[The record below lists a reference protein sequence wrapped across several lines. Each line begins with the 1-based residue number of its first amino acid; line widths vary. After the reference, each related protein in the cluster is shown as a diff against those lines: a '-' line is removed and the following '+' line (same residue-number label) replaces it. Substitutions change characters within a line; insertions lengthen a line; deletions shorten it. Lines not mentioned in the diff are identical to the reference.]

1 MSNKNYLYV
10 IQRISVIYKYKIP
23 RYVKGKFFTEDFN
36 SLFISQFFKND
47 PIEIVFET
55 NTEDYKYE
63 KYVNNLYKEIIK
75 KYELSNNYDNL
86 LKHYRLFK
94 GSYKPHFRWDIFES
108 FCSYLVEINRSIEA
122 FEEWISL
129 QKELDETYNTNFTYR
144 DKEIQRII
152 YFEGL
157 LKKSLI
163 GGFHLYKMAPKG
175 NQLTSFGKRNKP
187 EVFLTLDLMVNNSS
201 DSSYFEQFYSNYEF
215 KNHLKFRSFPFEYY
229 KKYFQ
234 YSKGAKK
241 HWARVVDSKSGL
253 ILKDGS
259 ASAQLV
265 FESMG
270 HEASKLLRDG
280 ENTYRLNIGAK
291 KIGESW
297 IAETELFYKI
307 KNVFSD
313 IEVIQHGRPSW
324 LGRQHF
330 DIWIPELKIAIEYQ
344 GKQHDKPIEFF
355 GGLEAFEK
363 GLKRDKLKKKKCLE
377 NRVKL
382 IEVREGY
389 FLNEIIDEIKQ

>member
-1 MSNKNYLYV
+1 M
-10 IQRISVIYKYKIP
+10 IYKYKIP
-23 RYVKGKFFTEDFN
+23 RYIKGKFFTEDFN

-47 PIEIVFET
+47 PIEIDLEEIRAEKT
-55 NTEDYKYE
+55 QDYKHE
-63 KYVNNLYKEIIK
+63 NYVKNLYREIIK
-75 KYELSNNYDNL
+75 KFEVDNNYDNL
-86 LKHYRLFK
+86 IKHYRLFK
-94 GSYKPHFRWDIFES
+94 ESYSVHFRWDIYES
-108 FCSYLVEINRSIEA
+108 FCDYLININRPEEA
-122 FEEWISL
+122 FKEWVLLQEEEW
-129 QKELDETYNTNFTYR
+129 DGFDRDFTYR
-144 DKEIQRII
+144 DSAIQRII

-163 GGFHLYKMAPKG
+163 CGYHLQKIAPKG
-175 NQLTSFGKRNKP
+175 NQLTSFGKRNKS
-187 EVFLTLDLMVNNSS
+187 EVFLTLDLMINNSS

-215 KNHLKFRSFPFEYY
+215 KNHLKFKSFPFEYY

-234 YSKGAKK
+234 HSKEAKNQ
-241 HWARVVDSKSGL
+241 WDWVIDSKSGL
-253 ILKDGS
+253 ILKNGK
-259 ASAQLV
+259 ASARLV
-265 FESMG
+265 FVSIKQ
-270 HEASKLLRDG
+270 EASRLLRHG

-307 KNVFSD
+307 KNALPE

-344 GKQHDKPIEFF
+344 GKQHDEPIEFF

-363 GLKRDKLKKKKCLE
+363 GIKRDKVKKKKCLE
-377 NRVKL
+377 NKVKL

-389 FLNEIIDEIKQ
+389 ILTKIIEEVNGTKDVE